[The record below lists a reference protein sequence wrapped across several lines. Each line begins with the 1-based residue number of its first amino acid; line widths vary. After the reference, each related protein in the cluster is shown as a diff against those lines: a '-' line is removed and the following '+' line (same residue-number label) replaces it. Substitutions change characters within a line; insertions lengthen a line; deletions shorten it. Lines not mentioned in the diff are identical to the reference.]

1 MRALRFLKIISVVYR
16 YGLDEFLAGH
26 ERSRVLAVGAR
37 ALFFWRRYSSP
48 RAVRLREAL
57 EELGPIFVKFGQL
70 LSTRPDLVPADI
82 ATGLAALQ
90 DAVPPFGADEVVSTL
105 NRVYGNDS
113 GRTYL
118 DTFTNF
124 DLIPIA
130 SASIAQVH
138 FATLKSGREAGRDVA
153 VKILRPHIRTTIEK
167 DIGLLYVVAELI
179 ERAFD
184 DGKRLRPREVV
195 AEFEKAIFDELD
207 LIREAAN
214 ASTLRRNFIDG
225 TLLYVPE
232 VYFDYC
238 HKDVMVMERI
248 DAIPVNDIA
257 QLKAANIDI
266 ARLASDGVKI
276 FFTQVFRDGFFHADM
291 HPGNI
296 FVGRNGIYSG
306 VDFGIMGTLSDAD
319 KNYLARN
326 FAAFFQRDYKA
337 VAVAHIEAGWV
348 PKETRVDEFE
358 SAIRAVCEPI
368 FDKPLKE
375 IYFGN
380 VLLRLFEVSRRFR
393 MQIQP
398 QLVLLQK
405 TLLQVEGLGRQ
416 LYPELDLR
424 PVAQP
429 ILEKWISEQLGWRGL
444 IKQLKKEG
452 PLWTATLPQLPRL
465 VHRALEN
472 DPSARLEAIEKA
484 IDRVNRT
491 QRWQSSVLLVLVI
504 LAAMVTGLYV
514 ILLSGFLTL

>member
-1 MRALRFLKIISVVYR
+1 MRAFRFLKIISVVYR
-16 YGLDEFLAGH
+16 YGLDEFLVGH
-26 ERSRVLAVGAR
+26 ERSRTLGQIFRVV
-37 ALFFWRRYSSP
+37 FFWRHFSTL

-82 ATGLAALQ
+82 ANELAALQ
-90 DAVPPFGADEVVSTL
+90 DNVPPFASSDVIATL
-105 NRVYGNDS
+105 NRVYGDDA

-118 DTFTNF
+118 DTFASL
-124 DLIPIA
+124 DLTPIA

-138 FATLKSGREAGRDVA
+138 FATIGSGKESGRDVA
-153 VKILRPHIRTTIEK
+153 VKILRPNIRVTIEK
-167 DIGLLYVVAELI
+167 DIGLLYVVADLV
-179 ERAFD
+179 ERAYD

-195 AEFEKAIFDELD
+195 AEFEKAIHDELD

-257 QLKAANIDI
+257 QLTAANIDL

-276 FFTQVFRDGFFHADM
+276 FFMQVFRDGFFHADM

-306 VDFGIMGTLSDAD
+306 VDFGIMGTLAD
-319 KNYLARN
+319 EDKTYLARN

-348 PKETRVDEFE
+348 PKETRVD
-358 SAIRAVCEPI
+358 
-368 FDKPLKE
+368 
-375 IYFGN
+375 
-380 VLLRLFEVSRRFR
+380 
-393 MQIQP
+393 
-398 QLVLLQK
+398 
-405 TLLQVEGLGRQ
+405 
-416 LYPELDLR
+416 
-424 PVAQP
+424 
-429 ILEKWISEQLGWRGL
+429 
-444 IKQLKKEG
+444 
-452 PLWTATLPQLPRL
+452 
-465 VHRALEN
+465 
-472 DPSARLEAIEKA
+472 
-484 IDRVNRT
+484 
-491 QRWQSSVLLVLVI
+491 
-504 LAAMVTGLYV
+504 
-514 ILLSGFLTL
+514 